1 MPLSKPALRAQ
12 ALARRSETSA
22 GEASAFAKRIA
33 DEGLAMVMR
42 LHPEVVSAYFPVAH
56 EPSTLPL
63 LQALAAAGVKTALPV
78 TGKSGTPLIFRLW
91 RPGDPMTKGK
101 MAIQEPAQHA
111 PQAAPDLLFV
121 PLTAFDRRGHRIG
134 YGAGYY
140 DRTLAELRAA
150 KGICAVGLAYA
161 CQEFPEV
168 PHEPHDECLDY
179 VLTENELID
188 CAGR

>member
-1 MPLSKPALRAQ
+1 MRAQ

-22 GEASAFAKRIA
+22 GEASAFASRIA
-33 DEGLAMVMR
+33 DEGLAIVMR
-42 LHPEVVSAYFPVAH
+42 LHPEVVSAYFPIAH
-56 EPSTLPL
+56 EPSALPL

-101 MAIQEPAQHA
+101 MAIQEPAQDA

-121 PLTAFDRRGHRIG
+121 PLTAFDRQGHRIG

-140 DRTLAELRAA
+140 DRTLAELRAR
-150 KGICAVGLAYA
+150 KRICAVGLAYA

>member
-1 MPLSKPALRAQ
+1 MALSKPALRAQ
-12 ALARRSETSA
+12 ALALRSETSA
-22 GEASAFAKRIA
+22 GEASAFANRIA
-33 DEGLAMVMR
+33 DEGLAIVMR

-78 TGKSGTPLIFRLW
+78 TGESGTPLIFRLW

-101 MAIQEPAQHA
+101 MAIREPAQHA

-121 PLTAFDRRGHRIG
+121 PLTAFDRNGRRIG

-140 DRTLAELRAA
+140 DRTLAELRAR
-150 KGICAVGLAYA
+150 KRICAVGLAYA

-188 CAGR
+188 CARR